1 MRRGKDGGMGS
12 TNRIGVTLGDPS
24 GIGPEIVAQ
33 ALAAAAPDLRR
44 RLVVFCDRAILERG
58 AAVVGRPVP
67 GDVTIA
73 DRGVLAPE
81 MAPPG
86 SPSAMGGLAQVAYL
100 ESAMAAANAGEIAG
114 VVTAPICKTT
124 ARAAH
129 FEFVGHTDFLAAR
142 LGASRVAMMFVGSRL
157 KVVLATAHLPIAMVP
172 ESLTI
177 DVVASAA
184 LMGVEAVRRDFA
196 IARPRVGVLGLNPHA
211 GEGGLFGSEDAA
223 IIAPAIEMCRRQL
236 GGEVEFHG
244 PLVPDVA
251 FRQEYDLFVAMYHDQ
266 GLIPVKLVD
275 FDSTVHLTLGL
286 RIVRTSPD
294 HGVAYDIAGKGIAR
308 ATSFIAALS
317 LCERLVDARAGV
329 RAPV

>member
-1 MRRGKDGGMGS
+1 MSR
-12 TNRIGVTLGDPS
+12 TNRIGITLGDPS

-33 ALAAAAPDLRR
+33 ALAAASPSLRR

-58 AAVVGRPVP
+58 AAIVGHSLP

-73 DRGVLAPE
+73 DRGELAPE

-100 ESAMAAANAGEIAG
+100 ETAVAAALAGEIAG

-142 LGASRVAMMFVGSRL
+142 LGASRVAMMFAGSRL
-157 KVVLATAHLPIAMVP
+157 KIVLATAHLPLAMVAR
-172 ESLTI
+172 ELTT
-177 DVVASAA
+177 DGVASAT
-184 LMGVEAVRRDFA
+184 LMAVEAMRRDFGVA
-196 IARPRVGVLGLNPHA
+196 SPRVGVLGLNPHA

-223 IIAPAIEMCRRQL
+223 VIAPAIEMCRRQL
-236 GGEVEFHG
+236 GGEVELVG

-251 FRQEYDLFVAMYHDQ
+251 FRMDLDLFVAMYHDQ
-266 GLIPVKLVD
+266 GLIPIKLID
-275 FDSTVHLTLGL
+275 FDSTVHMTLGL
-286 RIVRTSPD
+286 PIVRTSPD
-294 HGVAYDIAGKGIAR
+294 HGVAYDIAGNGNAR
-308 ATSFIAALS
+308 AQSFIAALA
-317 LCERLVDARAGV
+317 LCERLVDR
-329 RAPV
+329 RIRE

>member
-1 MRRGKDGGMGS
+1 MGR

-24 GIGPEIVAQ
+24 GIGPELVAR
-33 ALAAAAPDLRR
+33 ALAAAPPSLRQ
-44 RLVVFCDRAILERG
+44 RLVVFCDRTVLERG
-58 AAVVGRPVP
+58 AATVGEPVP

-73 DRGVLAPE
+73 DRGELEPD

-86 SPSAMGGLAQVAYL
+86 TPSGQGGLAQVAYL
-100 ESAMAAANAGEIAG
+100 ESAVLAARAGEIAG

-157 KVVLATAHLPIAMVP
+157 KVVLATAHLPLATVAQ
-172 ESLTI
+172 ELTI
-177 DVVASAA
+177 DRVAAAA
-184 LMGVEAVRRDFA
+184 LMAVEALQRDFGV
-196 IARPRVGVLGLNPHA
+196 ARPRVGVLGLNPHA
-211 GEGGLFGSEDAA
+211 GEGGLFGTEDAA
-223 IIAPAIEMCRRQL
+223 IIAPAIELCRRQL
-236 GGEVEFHG
+236 GSGAELAG

-251 FRQEYDLFVAMYHDQ
+251 FRQEFDLFVAMYHDQ
-266 GLIPVKLVD
+266 GLIPVKLLD

-294 HGVAYDIAGKGIAR
+294 HGVAYDIAGRGTAR
-308 ATSFIAALS
+308 ADSFIAAMN
-317 LCERLVDARAGV
+317 LCQRLVDRRV
-329 RAPV
+329 SAP

>member
-1 MRRGKDGGMGS
+1 MGS

-24 GIGPEIVAQ
+24 GIGPEIVAR
-33 ALAAAAPDLRR
+33 ALASAPPALRR

-58 AAVVGRPVP
+58 AATVGRPIP

-73 DRGVLAPE
+73 DRGELAVE
-81 MAPPG
+81 MAAPG

-100 ESAMAAANAGEIAG
+100 EAAMAAANAGEIAG

-157 KVVLATAHLPIAMVP
+157 KVVLATAHIPIGEVP
-172 ESLTI
+172 EALTTE
-177 DVVASAA
+177 VVAGAA
-184 LMGVEAVRRDFA
+184 LMGVEAVRRD
-196 IARPRVGVLGLNPHA
+196 
-211 GEGGLFGSEDAA
+211 
-223 IIAPAIEMCRRQL
+223 APAIELCRRQL
-236 GGEVEFHG
+236 GGDAEVHG

-251 FRQEYDLFVAMYHDQ
+251 FRQDYDLFVAMYHDQ
-266 GLIPVKLVD
+266 GLIPVKLLD

-294 HGVAYDIAGKGIAR
+294 HGVAYDIAGQGIAR
-308 ATSFIAALS
+308 PTSFIAALA
-317 LCERLVDARAGV
+317 LCEQLVDRRA
-329 RAPV
+329 

>member
-1 MRRGKDGGMGS
+1 MGR

-33 ALAAAAPDLRR
+33 ALADASPALRR
-44 RLVVFCDRAILERG
+44 RLVVYCDRAVLERG
-58 AAVVGRPVP
+58 AAVVGQHLPE
-67 GDVTIA
+67 DVTIA
-73 DRGVLAPE
+73 DRGELAPE

-100 ESAMAAANAGEIAG
+100 ESAAAAALAGEIAG

-157 KVVLATAHLPIAMVP
+157 KVVLATAHVPLAMVP
-172 ESLTI
+172 QTLTI
-177 DVVASAA
+177 DAVASAA
-184 LMGVEAVRRDFA
+184 LMGVEALRRDFGV
-196 IARPRVGVLGLNPHA
+196 ARPRVGVLGLNPHA

-223 IIAPAIEMCRRQL
+223 VIAPAIEMCRRQL
-236 GGEVEFHG
+236 SGEAVLVG

-251 FRQEYDLFVAMYHDQ
+251 FRQELDLFVAMYHDQ
-266 GLIPVKLVD
+266 GLIPIKLVD
-275 FDSTVHLTLGL
+275 FETAVHLTLGL

-294 HGVAYDIAGKGIAR
+294 HGVAYDIAGRGVAR
-308 ATSFIAALS
+308 ATSFSAALS
-317 LCERLVDARAGV
+317 LCERLVDR
-329 RAPV
+329 RLNEP